1 MDKIK
6 DKAQALHQF
15 WSSFGLTAIDES
27 SAYDSTIELPANY
40 ITYEVQTANFGDSV
54 ALTAS
59 LWYRST
65 SWAAISQKAEAIAEY
80 LGWGGKL
87 LPIDNGYV
95 WIKQRTPFAQRMA
108 VEQDS
113 IRRIILNISVDFL
126 SAT

>member
-1 MDKIK
+1 M
-6 DKAQALHQF
+6 DKAQAIHQF
-15 WSSFGLTAIDES
+15 WSSFNLQAIDEY
-27 SAYDSTIELPANY
+27 SAYDEGMNLPANY

-65 SWAAISQKAEAIAEY
+65 SWAEITQKADEIAAY

-87 LPIDNGYV
+87 ITIDSGYI

-108 VEQDS
+108 VDQDS